1 MSTNATANELM
12 KSNGEIN
19 PLAYANDPMKK
30 LEQLRVLFPTEKY
43 NVVMFS
49 QFLMNALPTG
59 ISLKPQFVSVTDE
72 DLWDQKNAKEVG
84 LKEGHVMLKSEKV
97 INLGQAVGIRLEK
110 VLEEEIKLNG
120 IPHLRI
126 EYVASLRLPDGTMIK
141 STPTGKSLPIITS
154 TGKVQAH
161 IHESVDRKAKRNA
174 IKEML
179 SIPTQMKKTEAQK
192 IWVCVRAVLGD
203 GSIDSQEQMKTI
215 QASATA
221 ATNALYS
228 EVTPST
234 QNEVKPITAEE
245 FKEMINNC
253 KTLSDWETLRDT
265 LAEDLFPDEI
275 IFAGLKALL
284 GKKYRESFAQPGE
297 AKL

>member
-1 MSTNATANELM
+1 MSTNANELM
-12 KSNGEIN
+12 MQNGEIN

-49 QFLMNALPTG
+49 QFLMNALPAG

-72 DLWDQKNAKEVG
+72 DLWDQNNAKEVG
-84 LKEGHVMLKSEKV
+84 LKEGQVMLKSEKV

-141 STPTGKSLPIITS
+141 STPTGKSLPVITS

-192 IWVCVRAVLGD
+192 MWVCVRAVLGD
-203 GSIDSQEQMKTI
+203 GSVDSQEQMKTI
-215 QASATA
+215 EASATA
-221 ATNALYS
+221 ATNALYNE
-228 EVTPST
+228 EVPSI
-234 QNEVKPITAEE
+234 QNEVKPISPEE
-245 FKEMINNC
+245 FRTMIEKC
-253 KTLSDWETLRDT
+253 QTRDEWLTLRDT
-265 LAEDLFPDEI
+265 LARDIFPDEI
-275 IFAGLKALL
+275 IFAGLSAMLH
-284 GKKYRESFAQPGE
+284 KKYRESFAQAGE